1 METVMGICQ
10 NDSVLTKNKQKT
22 INESSLTIKLMIN
35 ESSLNAIVNLF
46 IMDHLVTSVGLQM
59 FFRDFYRDFEM
70 LIYCKSN
77 LFSSVVTACVSCCC
91 ILSEP
96 DTVKVTLLAHCATLL
111 TNEKTADKQTDFK
124 AF

>member
-70 LIYCKSN
+70 LIYCKSI

>member
-1 METVMGICQ
+1 
-10 NDSVLTKNKQKT
+10 
-22 INESSLTIKLMIN
+22 MIN

-70 LIYCKSN
+70 LIYCKSI